1 MNVPSHRRS
10 GNWIATLAWVILL
23 VLVGAGLAVWGLSR
37 WDAGARFLGVAPVA
51 PPALALQPVRDAAPV
66 VSAAAARA
74 DPEAVNRIATL
85 EARLRNVENATQRNA
100 GSVGRA
106 DALLVAFASR
116 RAIDRGVQL
125 GYLETVLA
133 ARFGAQHPVAV
144 ATIITAS
151 RTPVTLDDLTDDYAR
166 LQSELRRGAPD
177 EGLWRGLKRE
187 LGSIIAVRRANAPS
201 PKPEARYERAMAR
214 LEQGQVDLALAE
226 TMRLPGAARPEAQG
240 WIMRARRFI
249 AAKRALDEIESAALV
264 GPARPTIVTPGP
276 PVEPIRPTIG
286 A

>member
-1 MNVPSHRRS
+1 MNAPGYRRS
-10 GNWIATLAWVILL
+10 GNWVATLAWVILL
-23 VLVGAGLAVWGLSR
+23 ILVGAGLAVWGLSR

-51 PPALALQPVRDAAPV
+51 PQALALQPIRGAAPTV
-66 VSAAAARA
+66 AAAGTDA
-74 DPEAVNRIATL
+74 DPATADRVAQL

-133 ARFGAQHPVAV
+133 ERFGAQHPVAV

-151 RTPVTLDDLTDDYAR
+151 RTPVTLDDLTDEYGR
-166 LQSELRRGAPD
+166 LQSELRRGAPE
-177 EGLWRGLKRE
+177 EGLWQGLKRE
-187 LGSIIAVRRANAPS
+187 MGSIVAVRRANAPS
-201 PKPEARYERAMAR
+201 PKPEARYDRAMAR

-226 TMRLPGAARPEAQG
+226 TMRLPGASRAGP
-240 WIMRARRFI
+240 WIAKARRYI
-249 AAKRALDEIESAALV
+249 AAHRALDEVESSALLA
-264 GPARPTIVTPGP
+264 GGR
-276 PVEPIRPTIG
+276 
-286 A
+286 

>member
-1 MNVPSHRRS
+1 MNNPGYQRPSNGRRS
-10 GNWIATLAWVILL
+10 SNWAATLAWVILL

-37 WDAGARFLGVAPVA
+37 WDAGARFLGVTPE
-51 PPALALQPVRDAAPV
+51 PPTLALQPMRPIPQAVLAPAPEPN
-66 VSAAAARA
+66 AAAADR
-74 DPEAVNRIATL
+74 VTQL

-133 ARFGAQHPVAV
+133 ERFGAQHPVAV

-151 RTPVTLDDLTDDYAR
+151 RTPITLDDLTNEFAG

-177 EGLWRGLKRE
+177 EGLWKGLKRE
-187 LGSIIAVRRANAPS
+187 MGSIVAVRRASAPS
-201 PKPEARYERAMAR
+201 PRPEARYDRAMAR
-214 LEQGQVDLALAE
+214 LEQGQVDVALAE
-226 TMRLPGAARPEAQG
+226 TMRLPGASRAGP
-240 WIMRARRFI
+240 WIVKARRYV
-249 AAKRALDEIESAALV
+249 AAHRALDEVESSALL
-264 GPARPTIVTPGP
+264 ARG
-276 PVEPIRPTIG
+276 R
-286 A
+286 